1 MPGNQPFSVGWLV
14 LVLMS
19 SGLCIAASLAP
30 FAFLMRPLR
39 NRAVSRLSPVARW
52 LLVLPAA
59 FFASWLGEIVP
70 RLIFSVGEILLNRQ
84 VLFRPG
90 FDSLVWQFWSPFL
103 FVMGGVLMAPQYRL
117 ATAAVLGSFKAVV
130 AVVNIVTVVGYVR
143 GAASGPRSTPFSGH
157 LCGGIPSVTR
167 RVLRFSP
174 RSSSCYGSE
183 RGSPISLIRRRHL
196 KSARNRAFYDGPAV
210 K

>member
-14 LVLMS
+14 LVLVS

-39 NRAVSRLSPVARW
+39 NRTVSRLSPVARW

-59 FFASWLGEIVP
+59 FFAGWLGEVVP
-70 RLIFSVGEILLNRQ
+70 RFIFSVGEILLNRQ

-90 FDSLVWQFWSPFL
+90 FDSLVWQLWSPFL
-103 FVMGGVLMAPQYRL
+103 FVMGGVLMVPRYRL
-117 ATAAVLGSFKAVV
+117 ATAGVLGGFKAVV

-143 GAASGPRSTPFSGH
+143 A
-157 LCGGIPSVTR
+157 GGEWSALDP
-167 RVLRFSP
+167 LL
-174 RSSSCYGSE
+174 
-183 RGSPISLIRRRHL
+183 GSPLWWNTVCYAACLAALASFVLLLWKRTWFPRNPHPA
-196 KSARNRAFYDGPAV
+196 SALEVRS
-210 K
+210 

>member
-14 LVLMS
+14 LVLVS

-59 FFASWLGEIVP
+59 FFASWVGEVVP
-70 RLIFSVGEILLNRQ
+70 RLIFSVGEILLNRE

-90 FDSLVWQFWSPFL
+90 FDSLVWQLWSPFL
-103 FVMGGVLMAPQYRL
+103 FVMGGVLMAPHYRL

-143 GAASGPRSTPFSGH
+143 G
-157 LCGGIPSVTR
+157 GGEWSALDP
-167 RVLRFSP
+167 LL
-174 RSSSCYGSE
+174 
-183 RGSPISLIRRRHL
+183 GSPLWWNAACYAACVAVLASFVLLLWKRTRVPHNPN
-196 KSARNRAFYDGPAV
+196 SASALEVRS
-210 K
+210 